1 MLLHFGEP
9 VDRFVWL
16 QELPENI
23 EEPVRDL
30 LVICLTFALWLVL
43 IKRHVLLDLILAS
56 VHHRFLRIL
65 LGTRTI
71 WALILALLLKL
82 SL

>member
-9 VDRFVWL
+9 VDRFIWL

-23 EEPVRDL
+23 QEPISDL
-30 LVICLTFALWLVL
+30 LVILLAFALWLVL
-43 IKRHVLLDLILAS
+43 IKSDC
-56 VHHRFLRIL
+56 FLRIL
-65 LGTRTI
+65 GGIGTI

-82 SL
+82 PL

>member
-16 QELPENI
+16 LELPENI

-30 LVICLTFALWLVL
+30 LVTLLAFALWLVL
-43 IKRHVLLDLILAS
+43 IKSDC
-56 VHHRFLRIL
+56 FLRIL
-65 LGTRTI
+65 
-71 WALILALLLKL
+71 
-82 SL
+82 